1 MSALSGLRAEK
12 GRTGLRPVHGGIEK
26 GVGIFVIIE
35 PMPSTKNLS
44 PKQLS
49 ALTAVLLALPI
60 SAGIYVLTTNAIVG
74 GASLLIV
81 FGGSYGLIL
90 FTLEKFIYRKI
101 KLIYKLIHQTK
112 ATKKEE
118 VYFKYILPQKSIDEV
133 REDVE
138 KWGEKRNEEIEMLKK
153 NEAYRKEFLQNLAHE
168 FKTPIFAIQGYVDT
182 LLNGAMDDTFI
193 RKKFLENTAKNVE
206 RLVNLMNDLDEI
218 STLERGEQ
226 LLFKQNFIIQDLI
239 REIFESLS
247 IKTHN
252 KNIRTSIKK
261 GCESPIT
268 VFADKEKIRMVL
280 INLVENASKYG
291 KSSGMIVASIY
302 KIDERNVLIEISDD
316 GIGIE
321 EEHLLRIFERFY
333 RTDAARSRDKGGTG
347 LGLAICKHIIEAH
360 GQSVHVRSRPDVGT
374 TIGFTLESRRD

>member
-1 MSALSGLRAEK
+1 
-12 GRTGLRPVHGGIEK
+12 
-26 GVGIFVIIE
+26 
-35 PMPSTKNLS
+35 MPSTKNLS
-44 PKQLS
+44 PRQLS

-60 SAGIYVLTTNAIVG
+60 SLGIYVLTGNRVVGIV
-74 GASLLIV
+74 SLLII
-81 FGGSYGLIL
+81 FSGSYGLIL

-138 KWGEKRNEEIEMLKK
+138 KWGEKRNEEIELLKK

-182 LLNGAMDDTFI
+182 LLNGAMEDMVI
-193 RKKFLENTAKNVE
+193 RKKFLENAAKNVD

-226 LLFKQNFIIQDLI
+226 LLYKQNFIIQDLI

-280 INLVENASKYG
+280 INLVENATKYG
-291 KSSGMIVASIY
+291 KPGGSIVASVY
-302 KIDERNVLIEISDD
+302 KIDEKNMLIEISDD

-321 EEHLLRIFERFY
+321 EEHLMRIFERFY
-333 RTDAARSRDKGGTG
+333 RTDAARSRDRGEQGD
-347 LGLAICKHIIEAH
+347 
-360 GQSVHVRSRPDVGT
+360 SSR
-374 TIGFTLESRRD
+374 GFL

>member
-1 MSALSGLRAEK
+1 
-12 GRTGLRPVHGGIEK
+12 
-26 GVGIFVIIE
+26 
-35 PMPSTKNLS
+35 MPSTKNLS

-49 ALTAVLLALPI
+49 ALTAVFLSLPI
-60 SAGIYVLTTNAIVG
+60 SAGLYILTGNGLIGVT
-74 GASLLIV
+74 SLLII
-81 FGGSYGLIL
+81 FSGSYGLIL

-138 KWGEKRNEEIEMLKK
+138 KWGEKRNEEIELLKK

-182 LLNGAMDDTFI
+182 LLNGAMEDAVI
-193 RKKFLENTAKNVE
+193 RKKFLENAAKNVD

-226 LLFKQNFIIQDLI
+226 LLYKQNFIVQDLV

-247 IKTHN
+247 IKTHT

-261 GCESPIT
+261 GCESPIA
-268 VFADKEKIRMVL
+268 VFADKEKIRMAL
-280 INLVENASKYG
+280 INLVENATKYG
-291 KSSGMIVASIY
+291 RPNGSIVASIY
-302 KIDERNVLIEISDD
+302 RIDEKNVLIEVSDD
-316 GIGIE
+316 GIVIE
-321 EEHLLRIFERFY
+321 EEHLTRIFERFY

-360 GQSVHVRSRPDVGT
+360 GQSVHVRSTPDVGT

>member
-1 MSALSGLRAEK
+1 LN
-12 GRTGLRPVHGGIEK
+12 
-26 GVGIFVIIE
+26 
-35 PMPSTKNLS
+35 TKNLS

-49 ALTAVLLALPI
+49 TLTAVLLALPI
-60 SAGIYVLTTNAIVG
+60 SAGIYILTGNGIVG
-74 GASLLIV
+74 IVSLLII
-81 FGGSYGLIL
+81 FSGSYGLIL

-138 KWGEKRNEEIEMLKK
+138 KWGEKRNEEIELLKK

-182 LLNGAMDDTFI
+182 LLGGAMEDTMI

-226 LLFKQNFIIQDLI
+226 LLYKQNFVVQDLI
-239 REIFESLS
+239 REVFESLS
-247 IKTHN
+247 IKTHS
-252 KNIRTSIKK
+252 KNVRTSIKK

-280 INLVENASKYG
+280 INLVENATKYG
-291 KSSGMIVASIY
+291 KTGGSIVASVY
-302 KIDERNVLIEISDD
+302 KIDEKNVLIEISDD

-374 TIGFTLESRRD
+374 TIGFMLESRRD

>member
-1 MSALSGLRAEK
+1 
-12 GRTGLRPVHGGIEK
+12 
-26 GVGIFVIIE
+26 
-35 PMPSTKNLS
+35 MPSTKNLS

-49 ALTAVLLALPI
+49 ALTASLLALPI
-60 SAGIYVLTTNAIVG
+60 SVGIYILTGNRVVG
-74 GASLLIV
+74 LTSLLII
-81 FGGSYGLIL
+81 FTGSYALIL

-138 KWGEKRNEEIEMLKK
+138 KWGEKRNEEIELLKK

-182 LLNGAMDDTFI
+182 LLNGAMEDVVI
-193 RKKFLENTAKNVE
+193 RKKFLENAAKNVD

-226 LLFKQNFIIQDLI
+226 LLYKQNFIIQDLT

-291 KSSGMIVASIY
+291 KPGGIIVASFY
-302 KIDERNVLIEISDD
+302 KIDEKNVLIEVSDD

-321 EEHLLRIFERFY
+321 EEHLMRIFERFY

-347 LGLAICKHIIEAH
+347 LGLAICKHIVEAH
-360 GQSVHVRSRPDVGT
+360 SQSIHVRSTPDVGT